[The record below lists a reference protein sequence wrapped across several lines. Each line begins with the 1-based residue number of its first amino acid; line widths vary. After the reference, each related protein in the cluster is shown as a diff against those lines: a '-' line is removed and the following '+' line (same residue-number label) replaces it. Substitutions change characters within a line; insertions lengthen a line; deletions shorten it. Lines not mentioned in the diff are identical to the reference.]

1 MTFLASSFLPSSS
14 LIKHGVYVCVREKEK
29 RGSATICSLSTCV
42 PMLCAVHAEGGMM
55 KGSHLSLNMSLY
67 QCMCVRE
74 KEERVGLAASCS
86 LPTVPTS
93 CVLCM
98 QREG

>member
-29 RGSATICSLSTCV
+29 RGSPDLSIPVYLCCV
-42 PMLCAVHAEGGMM
+42 VHAEGGMI

-74 KEERVGLAASCS
+74 KEGRSSCFLLS
-86 LPTVPTS
+86 LPTCFHV
-93 CVLCM
+93 CCACRGRDDKGL
-98 QREG
+98 